1 MGNEVKHLD
10 DIQLAAR
17 VAVFDDKRAFDALVV
32 KYQGRIRRF
41 FMNHTL
47 GDEQLSDDLAQ
58 DTFVKAY
65 TNIRQFR
72 GLSGFSSWL
81 YRIACNV
88 FYDYRRRVKETDDI
102 ENGVPQPDTGGEG
115 CALKIDVYEAFRV
128 LNDRERTCVTLKMV
142 DGLTIDKIAE
152 ITGLNAG
159 TIKSHISRG
168 KNKMA
173 DYLKHNGY
181 DG

>member
-1 MGNEVKHLD
+1 MKSQD
-10 DIQLAAR
+10 DIQLVTR

-72 GLSGFSSWL
+72 GLSAFSSWL

-88 FYDYRRRVKETDDI
+88 FYDYRRRVKETEDI
-102 ENGVPQPDTGGEG
+102 ENGVPEHNAGGDG
-115 CALKIDVYEAFRV
+115 GTLKIDIYEAFRM

-142 DGLTIDKIAE
+142 DGLTIEKIAE
-152 ITGLNAG
+152 ITGFNPG

-168 KNKMA
+168 KSKLA
-173 DYLKHNGY
+173 EYLKRNGY
-181 DG
+181 DGK